1 MDELTQE
8 VQAEKEHILGTLRV
22 LEKVLDREEKTI
34 IELSA
39 IATFLQDTYNGME
52 NILKRILKSKGIP
65 VPRTGSSHK
74 DLLNTA
80 VDNQIISYELSRR
93 MDEYRA
99 FRHFFVHGYGIM
111 LDEEKLMPLAKGLP
125 GLWGNFEHEVNA
137 FITHAGD
144 RK

>member
-80 VDNQIISYELSRR
+80 FDNQIIS
-93 MDEYRA
+93 
-99 FRHFFVHGYGIM
+99 
-111 LDEEKLMPLAKGLP
+111 
-125 GLWGNFEHEVNA
+125 
-137 FITHAGD
+137 
-144 RK
+144 